1 MSFDVIRQ
9 RRAPRRRRLVQRVV
23 RIVRRPRHAPR
34 EAVQAVRLA
43 LRHHLTR
50 RVVAIG
56 PGHVICRRRMLDR
69 QPRQARDVVIA
80 VTAVDP
86 VRTLHQRAAA
96 QVVIGILRHRTG
108 AGIQHNPHRNKYQ
121 LIYNSLA

>member
-23 RIVRRPRHAPR
+23 RIAGRPRHTRR

-43 LRHHLTR
+43 LRHNLTR

-56 PGHVICRRRMLDR
+56 PGHVIRRCRMLDR
-69 QPRQARDVVIA
+69 QPRQARDVVIE
-80 VTAVDP
+80 
-86 VRTLHQRAAA
+86 
-96 QVVIGILRHRTG
+96 I
-108 AGIQHNPHRNKYQ
+108 
-121 LIYNSLA
+121 